1 MKKHQKILT
10 VIVLLLAVAS
20 VYAQFPNVRVSSN
33 TYDQSE
39 TAIAVSS
46 LNGNYLLGTWNDF
59 RSNVFSQ
66 AGYAFSVN
74 GGYTWNGGLMPTH
87 DGYSYGFDPSC
98 AFDRYG
104 NAFYCY
110 CAYISSSNQPVY
122 VSRTTTFQPPFSWNH
137 KKVSLVNNLQDKPYM
152 TVDNTGGSRDGRIY
166 VTWTDFSLGSAI
178 NFAYS
183 SDHGGSFSTPVIL
196 QSLTNS
202 PGSGAYFNPSI
213 SGSGSVTYPFVQFSM
228 PAVGPNGELYVVWAE
243 VNSGYNGSTMKIAKS
258 TDGGVNFGS
267 TTNVTTF
274 TYQRTSIGALD
285 IANLPSIAVSSTNG
299 YVYIAYM
306 DQVSS
311 SNPEMRI
318 KWARSING
326 GTSWSTP
333 ATIANHGF
341 GWHFFPAVTVDGN
354 GRISVGFMHS
364 PNATTVD
371 TWFTA
376 STDDG
381 VTFNTNERVS
391 DVSSN
396 PSNATWTH
404 HYMGI
409 TSISATNKI
418 FALWTDYQNGN
429 ADPYFGGIVTLDASI
444 DNGWNMLS
452 VPVIADFSQRA
463 VWSEANS
470 SAYTWEGGP
479 LYVAKDIVANRIGYW
494 VEFHPAQSVTYI
506 GVPKDSFHI
515 SVNTG
520 WNMIGSLYSDIPTSK
535 IIPVVASFTSDFF
548 GYNNGYFTTD
558 VINAGKGYWIKVN
571 CPGTLIMDKDAT
583 PGGGGQPC
591 SEQPPNPSEA
601 PQPPILASPA
611 NGSIDVSYV
620 PTLTWNSSTG
630 ATSYNLQGSTN
641 ECFTTLSFNYSGLT
655 TTSKQVGP
663 LSYHTTYYWRVN
675 ASNASATSNWS
686 TVWSFTTEDAPPV
699 NPCDPYSSMVSLDQ
713 FAVSD
718 ASGGSQTLFVG
729 NGARG
734 YALGFSDFEMP
745 PQPGKG
751 IFHARFQSNK
761 FIESVP
767 PGKGLNKLS
776 IKLKDAISPIT
787 LSWNIKEAN
796 KITYWISKPGKDNT
810 TIKLSG
816 SGNTIVESSKD
827 GDMIVITQAKDPC
840 EVQKAA
846 IGEESLESPLSTP
859 IKYSLG
865 QNNPNPF
872 NPSTVIEY
880 SLPEVAYVI
889 LKVYNIL
896 GEEVSTLVD
905 EMQEAGYKAVR
916 FDASALPSGV
926 YFYRLSVSPSATRDL
941 VPISRDGQAGRFT
954 NVKKMVITK

>member
-10 VIVLLLAVAS
+10 VIVLLLAIAS
-20 VYAQFPNVRVSSN
+20 VYAQFPNVRVTSN

-39 TAIAVSS
+39 TAIAVSP
-46 LNGNYLLGTWNDF
+46 LNGNYLIGTWNDF
-59 RSNVFSQ
+59 RSGVFSQ
-66 AGYAFSVN
+66 AGYAVSLN
-74 GGYTWNGGLMPTH
+74 GGYTWTEGIVRAPGNLTS
-87 DGYSYGFDPSC
+87 YIYGFDPSV
-98 AFDRYG
+98 AIDRDG
-104 NAFYCY
+104 KMFYCY
-110 CAYISSSNQPVY
+110 IAASGISLGG
-122 VSRTTTFQPPFSWNH
+122 TFVARSTDQGSTWDTV
-137 KKVSLVNNLQDKPYM
+137 KQVSLTLSNQDKPFM
-152 TVDNTGGSRDGRIY
+152 AVDNTGGTYDGRIY
-166 VTWTDFSLGSAI
+166 VSWTDFSSGSAI
-178 NFAYS
+178 KLAYS
-183 SDHGGSFSTPVIL
+183 SDHGLTYSTPVIISS
-196 QSLTNS
+196 QSAN
-202 PGSGAYFNPSI
+202 PGSYPYMKPTDGPPGAQTT
-213 SGSGSVTYPFVQFSM
+213 VFVQGSM
-228 PAVGPNGELYVVWAE
+228 PAVGANGEVYIVYMD
-243 VNSGYNGSTMKIAKS
+243 VNYGYNSATMKVRKS
-258 TDGGVNFGS
+258 TNGGATFGS
-267 TTNVTTF
+267 AVSAATF
-274 TYQRTSIGALD
+274 TWQRTPLGKLD
-285 IANLPSIAVSSTNG
+285 ILNLPSIAVSPTNG

-311 SNPEMRI
+311 SNTEMRI
-318 KWARSING
+318 KWVRSING

-341 GWHFFPAVTVDGN
+341 GWHFFPAVTVDSN

-364 PNATTVD
+364 PNGTTVD
-371 TWFTA
+371 AWFTA
-376 STDDG
+376 STDNG
-381 VTFNTNERVS
+381 LTFNTPERVS
-391 DVSSN
+391 GVSSN
-396 PSNATWTH
+396 PSNAVWTH

-418 FALWTDYQNGN
+418 FELWTDYRNVN
-429 ADPYFGGIVTLDASI
+429 ADPYFVGIVTLDASI

-452 VPVIADFSQRA
+452 VPVIESDFSQMA

-479 LYVAKDIVANRIGYW
+479 LYVAKDPVANRIGYW
-494 VEFHPAQSVTYI
+494 IEFHPAQSVTYV

-515 SVNTG
+515 SVTTG

-558 VINAGKGYWIKVN
+558 VINVGKGYWIKVN

-583 PGGGGQPC
+583 PGGGGQQC

-641 ECFTTLSFNYSGLT
+641 ECFTTLAFNYSGLT

-675 ASNASATSNWS
+675 ASNEAATSNWS
-686 TVWSFTTEDAPPV
+686 TVWSFTTEDAPPT

-713 FAVSD
+713 FIVSD

-745 PQPGKG
+745 PQPRKG
-751 IFHARFQSNK
+751 IFHARFQSGK

-796 KITYWISKPGKDNT
+796 KITYWISKPGKSNT

-816 SGNTIVESSKD
+816 TGNTIVESSKD

-846 IGEESLESPLSTP
+846 IGAELLESPLSTP
-859 IKYSLG
+859 ITYSLE

-880 SLPEVAYVI
+880 SLPEVAHVV

-896 GEEVSTLVD
+896 GEEVITLVD
-905 EMQEAGYKAVR
+905 EMQEAGYKVVR
-916 FDASALPSGV
+916 FDASELPSGV
-926 YFYRLSVSPSATRDL
+926 YFYRL
-941 VPISRDGQAGRFT
+941 QAGRFT
-954 NVKKMVITK
+954 NVKKMILTK